1 MTYQAQ
7 NKQDASCFHIRLKVS
22 RQVKKTKHSDSRP
35 KMEASSC
42 FCVAA
47 AAVYV
52 FTVLLKLKGGCH
64 AGFWTTAAVVSLY
77 FIVPP
82 VVHGVLLLC
91 SSLILVYVTE
101 RRVKQLPA
109 KGRAVLVTGENGVR
123 GVG

>member
-7 NKQDASCFHIRLKVS
+7 KTQDASCFHIRLKVS
-22 RQVKKTKHSDSRP
+22 WQVKETKRSDSCP

-42 FCVAA
+42 FCVAT
-47 AAVYV
+47 AAVYI
-52 FTVLLKLKGGCH
+52 FTVLLKLKGGCR
-64 AGFWTTAAVVSLY
+64 AGFWTTTAMASLY
-77 FIVPP
+77 FIIPP

-91 SSLILVYVTE
+91 SSLILVFLTE

-109 KGRAVLVTGENGVR
+109 KGRAVLVTGETGVC